1 MKLKFCQNSS
11 VVTYSGMWLLCD
23 LFHESHSLEYI
34 SQHLQ
39 AHHMPHCFHAFSAF
53 CRRMS
58 NDWCARAEVYCMCQT
73 VCHLSHYPNT
83 SGTSPVLYHGEASD
97 LADSYV
103 ELPEVQRLL
112 AHSGKLGDGCA
123 PLLHEVQ
130 VSLHPAPPLWLHAQL
145 KQARDSLAADGG
157 GVRVG
162 FLESDG
168 EIKRERLACGTK
180 YILHTLLYSL
190 FFAVSYCSFLLQQPA
205 LPAGIIKV
213 SSHIYTFWSRPSIK
227 WPSKNKHF
235 FRAFCSVCSLVFTSF
250 TAHTYDS
257 SHWWTK
263 FNPKPQCLAPFQTFL
278 KNTFDQVITE

>member
-1 MKLKFCQNSS
+1 MNALFLASLGFPLNLANISIYFNLYMFYIFITCSLTHVKFCQNSS
-11 VVTYSGMWLLCD
+11 VVTFSGMWPLRN

-39 AHHMPHCFHAFSAF
+39 AHHMPHCFHAFSAP
-53 CRRMS
+53 CRSML
-58 NDWCARAEVYCMCQT
+58 NNWCARAEVYCMCWT

-83 SGTSPVLYHGEASD
+83 STSGMFPVLYHGEASD

-145 KQARDSLAADGG
+145 KQARDSLPADGG

-168 EIKRERLACGTK
+168 KIKREGLACGTK
-180 YILHTLLYSL
+180 YILHILFYSL
-190 FFAVSYCSFLLQQPA
+190 FICCILLQFSA
-205 LPAGIIKV
+205 
-213 SSHIYTFWSRPSIK
+213 T
-227 WPSKNKHF
+227 
-235 FRAFCSVCSLVFTSF
+235 
-250 TAHTYDS
+250 TARSPRGDH
-257 SHWWTK
+257 
-263 FNPKPQCLAPFQTFL
+263 
-278 KNTFDQVITE
+278 